1 MLRATFDRLSI
12 EPKEHPILLTEP
24 SLHSKEHRL
33 KLTQHLFEKYQIP
46 ALFICKTSVLSAF
59 SCGRSTSLVLE
70 SGANATYAV
79 PVHDGYALQA
89 SMIKCDIGG
98 NYLTEE
104 VAKCIEGKKVN
115 VVPRY
120 GFTKKMVN
128 GQPIVDYQK
137 FELTDPSYEKYCRH
151 DIVRDIKESL
161 LTLVTETAMEMYE
174 PPCYKNARIE
184 RRRRMARMT
193 CLTGRSWTLRLN
205 ERRSP
210 N

>member
-1 MLRATFDRLSI
+1 MATVRPTPILILSVVTNYDGLDAILHTTLDRLSL
-12 EPKEHPILLTEP
+12 EAKEHPILITEP

-46 ALFICKTSVLSAF
+46 ALFICKSSVLSAF

-70 SGANATYAV
+70 SGANTTYAV

-89 SMIKCDIGG
+89 SMVKCDIGG

-104 VAKCIEGKKVN
+104 AAKCIEGKKVN

-137 FELTDPSYEKYCRH
+137 FELTDPSYDKYCRY
-151 DIVRDIKESL
+151 DIIRDIKESL
-161 LTLVTETAMEMYE
+161 LTLSAEVAMDTYST
-174 PPCYKNARIE
+174 PR
-184 RRRRMARMT
+184 
-193 CLTGRSWTLRLN
+193 
-205 ERRSP
+205 
-210 N
+210 